1 MAGGTDAFKQ
11 ATVTAIGAQ
20 GALISLHSADPGTTG
35 ANELTGGSYARKTT
49 TWGAATIITGGAD
62 NGKAQIVGSTLQF
75 NVPGNVA
82 VAFYAVRK
90 ADGTLLYSKPL
101 TPGVTLNA
109 AGVIDVTPTHVY
121 DLAA

>member
-1 MAGGTDAFKQ
+1 MAGAVDAFKL
-11 ATVTAIGAQ
+11 AIVAAIGAQ

-35 ANELTGGSYARKTT
+35 ANELTGGAYARKTT
-49 TWGAATIITGGAD
+49 VWGAAFIVSGGAD
-62 NGKAQIVGSTLQF
+62 NGKAQITGSTQQF
-75 NVPGNVA
+75 DVPAGVA
-82 VAFYAVRK
+82 VAFYSVRR
-90 ADGTLLYSKPL
+90 ADGTFLYSKPL